1 MLINKHYF
9 STITN
14 HEIYNFTS
22 SVFTANNYRSIASP
36 YFIFSSPDSL
46 SQSQSQ
52 PSKSKSSSTFG
63 KISHDSSEKS
73 HTSSSKSSSKSKG
86 YMKFPTQK
94 RQISKSSS
102 HESIINSSNSNK
114 AAASSSNGTS
124 DGTDGAL
131 SFDMTHQDAVY
142 MLNLTIG
149 SNNQPIT
156 LQIDTGSSD
165 LWVINANNSWCSET
179 SQGKGAYSTE
189 KGNLDSG
196 DFDDQSDD
204 EDGYSHDCSLYGTF
218 DPTGSD
224 TWRATPG
231 LFSIIYGDNTG
242 ANGSWGQD
250 TVTIQGVEIKDVYIA
265 QSDEADENYG
275 VLGIG
280 YRNDEAT
287 NFDTESAFTYDNL
300 PITMKNQGLI
310 YKNTYSIYLDEAS
323 DIDSAILLFGA
334 IDHDKY
340 TGDLG
345 LLPIAT
351 NSTEL
356 DVFLNGIYMS
366 DGNSN
371 VTIATGSDR
380 ALLDT
385 GTSLTVLPSD
395 VLEAILDQ
403 IGASTSND
411 DFGLTTYTA
420 NCSSLKDQT
429 FTFDFMGYELIVPV
443 SGFVIDM
450 SGKTCTL
457 GFETSEEGSDVNYI
471 FGDSF
476 LSNVYFVADLD
487 DNEIAI
493 GLANT
498 ESTGEDLEA
507 ITDSIPSATQ
517 APEYSSTQDASG
529 LKLETGSITDSVNK
543 SVKSSGAVANV
554 KPNLANY
561 LICSIVLMASLVL
574 LI

>member
-1 MLINKHYF
+1 MMKFTTSAALFSLLI
-9 STITN
+9 IT
-14 HEIYNFTS
+14 E
-22 SVFTANNYRSIASP
+22 ALASP

-46 SQSQSQ
+46 SQS
-52 PSKSKSSSTFG
+52 SKSKSSSTFG

-86 YMKFPTQK
+86 YMKFPAQK
-94 RQISKSSS
+94 RQTSKSSS

-124 DGTDGAL
+124 DSTDGAL
-131 SFDMTHQDAVY
+131 AFDMTHQDAAY

-196 DFDDQSDD
+196 VQSDD
-204 EDGYSHDCSLYGTF
+204 EDDSHDCSLYGTF
-218 DPTGSD
+218 DPLDSD

-231 LFSIIYGDNTG
+231 LFATTYGDNTG
-242 ANGSWGQD
+242 ANGTWGQD

-265 QSDEADENYG
+265 QSDETDEIWG

-280 YRNDEAT
+280 YRNNEAT
-287 NFDTESAFTYDNL
+287 NVDTTMESAFTYDNL
-300 PITMKNQGLI
+300 PITMKKQGLI
-310 YKNTYSIYLDEAS
+310 YKNTYSIYLDQYS
-323 DIDSAILLFGA
+323 DNNSAILLFGA

-340 TGDLG
+340 IGDLG
-345 LLPIAT
+345 LLPMAT

-356 DVFLNGIYMS
+356 DVFLNGIYMN
-366 DGNSN
+366 DGDSN

-385 GTSLTVLPSD
+385 GTTMTVLPSD
-395 VLEAILDQ
+395 VLEAILVLT
-403 IGASTSND
+403 GASVSKDKAGT
-411 DFGLTTYTA
+411 DFYTVK
-420 NCSSLKDQT
+420 CSSLKDQT
-429 FTFDFMGYELIVPV
+429 FTFDFMGYELTVPL
-443 SGFVIDM
+443 SGFVIKK
-450 SGKTCTL
+450 SGETCIL
-457 GFETSEEGSDVNYI
+457 GFETAADMGVDYI
-471 FGDSF
+471 LGDTF

-493 GLANT
+493 ALANT
-498 ESTGEDLEA
+498 GSTTEDLEV

-517 APEYSSTQDASG
+517 APDYSSTQDASG
-529 LKLETGSITDSVNK
+529 LILQPGLSTDSAGK
-543 SVKSSGAVANV
+543 GGKSSGAAANV
-554 KPNLANY
+554 KPSLANS

>member
-1 MLINKHYF
+1 
-9 STITN
+9 
-14 HEIYNFTS
+14 
-22 SVFTANNYRSIASP
+22 
-36 YFIFSSPDSL
+36 
-46 SQSQSQ
+46 
-52 PSKSKSSSTFG
+52 
-63 KISHDSSEKS
+63 
-73 HTSSSKSSSKSKG
+73 
-86 YMKFPTQK
+86 
-94 RQISKSSS
+94 
-102 HESIINSSNSNK
+102 
-114 AAASSSNGTS
+114 
-124 DGTDGAL
+124 
-131 SFDMTHQDAVY
+131 

-179 SQGKGAYSTE
+179 SQGKGAYSAKKT
-189 KGNLDSG
+189 NLDSG
-196 DFDDQSDD
+196 NFDLQSGD
-204 EDGYSHDCSLYGTF
+204 ENDNPHNCSLYGTF
-218 DPTGSD
+218 DPNESD

-231 LFSIIYGDNTG
+231 LLNIIYDDNTG
-242 ANGSWGQD
+242 ANGTWGQD

-265 QSDEADENYG
+265 QSDEADENFG

-280 YRNDEAT
+280 YKSNEAT
-287 NFDTESAFTYDNL
+287 NTNLGNSDFTYDNL

-310 YKNTYSIYLDEAS
+310 YKNTYSIYLDETS
-323 DIDSAILLFGA
+323 DTDSAVLLFGA

-340 TGDLG
+340 IGDLG

-366 DGNSN
+366 DGDSN

-385 GTSLTVLPSD
+385 GTSLTDLPSD

-403 IGASTSND
+403 IGASTSKD
-411 DFGLTTYTA
+411 KAGTDVYTVK
-420 NCSSLKDQT
+420 CSSLKDQT
-429 FTFDFMGYELIVPV
+429 FTFDFMGYELTVPV
-443 SGFVIDM
+443 SGFVTKK

-457 GFETSEEGSDVNYI
+457 GFEASEEGSDVNYI

-493 GLANT
+493 GVANT
-498 ESTGEDLEA
+498 ESTSEDLEA
-507 ITDSIPSATQ
+507 ISDSIPSATQ

-529 LKLETGSITDSVNK
+529 LKLQTGLSTDSAGRGGN
-543 SVKSSGAVANV
+543 SSGAAANV
-554 KPNLANY
+554 KPSLANS
-561 LICSIVLMASLVL
+561 LICSVVLMASLVL

>member
-1 MLINKHYF
+1 
-9 STITN
+9 
-14 HEIYNFTS
+14 
-22 SVFTANNYRSIASP
+22 
-36 YFIFSSPDSL
+36 
-46 SQSQSQ
+46 
-52 PSKSKSSSTFG
+52 
-63 KISHDSSEKS
+63 
-73 HTSSSKSSSKSKG
+73 
-86 YMKFPTQK
+86 
-94 RQISKSSS
+94 
-102 HESIINSSNSNK
+102 
-114 AAASSSNGTS
+114 
-124 DGTDGAL
+124 
-131 SFDMTHQDAVY
+131 

-149 SNNQPIT
+149 SNDQPIS

-179 SQGKGAYSTE
+179 SQGKGLYSTE

-196 DFDDQSDD
+196 DFEDESYD
-204 EDGYSHDCSLYGTF
+204 EDHDCSLYGTF
-218 DPTGSD
+218 DPTDSD

-231 LFSIIYGDNTG
+231 SFSTIYGDRTG

-265 QSDEADENYG
+265 QSDEADEIFG

-280 YRNDEAT
+280 YRNNEAT
-287 NFDTESAFTYDNL
+287 NFTTATESAFTYDNL

-351 NSTEL
+351 NSIEL

-366 DGNSN
+366 DGDSN
-371 VTIATGSDR
+371 VTIATGSVR
-380 ALLDT
+380 TLLDT
-385 GTSLTVLPSD
+385 GTSLTLLPSD

-411 DFGLTTYTA
+411 DSGLALYTA
-420 NCSSLKDQT
+420 KCSSLKDQT
-429 FTFDFMGYELIVPV
+429 FTFDFMGYELTVPV
-443 SGFVIDM
+443 SGFVTEK

-457 GFETSEEGSDVNYI
+457 GFRSSDGLGIDYV

-493 GLANT
+493 GVANT
-498 ESTGEDLEA
+498 ESTTEDLEA
-507 ITDSIPSATQ
+507 ISDIIPSATQ

-529 LKLETGSITDSVNK
+529 LKLETGSITISVHK
-543 SVKSSGAVANV
+543 AVKSSGAVANV
-554 KPNLANY
+554 KPNLANS

>member
-1 MLINKHYF
+1 MKFTTSPALCLLLI
-9 STITN
+9 IT
-14 HEIYNFTS
+14 E
-22 SVFTANNYRSIASP
+22 ALASP
-36 YFIFSSPDSL
+36 YFIFSPPDSL

-52 PSKSKSSSTFG
+52 SSKSKSSSTFG

-131 SFDMTHQDAVY
+131 SFDMTHQDAAY

-189 KGNLDSG
+189 KGNSSSG
-196 DFDDQSDD
+196 VQSDA
-204 EDGYSHDCSLYGTF
+204 ENGYSHDCSVYGTF
-218 DPTGSD
+218 DPNDSD

-231 LFSIIYGDNTG
+231 LFSQTYGDNTG
-242 ANGSWGQD
+242 ANGTWGQD

-280 YRNDEAT
+280 FRNLEAT
-287 NFDTESAFTYDNL
+287 NSDTATESAFTYDNL

-310 YKNTYSIYLDEAS
+310 YKNTYSIYLDEYS
-323 DIDSAILLFGA
+323 DTDSAILLFGA

-351 NSTEL
+351 NSTDL
-356 DVFLNGIYMS
+356 DIFLNGIYMS

-371 VTIATGSDR
+371 VTIAIGS
-380 ALLDT
+380 APVVLDT
-385 GTSLTVLPSD
+385 GSSLTALPSD

-403 IGASTSND
+403 IGASTSKD
-411 DFGLTTYTA
+411 KSGSATYTA
-420 NCSSLKDQT
+420 KCSSLKDQT
-429 FTFDFMGYELIVPV
+429 FTFDFMGYKLIVPV

-457 GFETSEEGSDVNYI
+457 GFQSSESIGFDYI
-471 FGDSF
+471 FGDTF

-493 GLANT
+493 ALANT
-498 ESTGEDLEA
+498 GSTTEDLEA

-517 APEYSSTQDASG
+517 VPGYSSTQ
-529 LKLETGSITDSVNK
+529 TGSDLILQTGSSTDSAGK
-543 SVKSSGAVANV
+543 GGKSSGAAANV
-554 KPNLANY
+554 KPSLANS
-561 LICSIVLMASLVL
+561 LICSVVLMASLVL